1 MRTNKPSP
9 EDSGNN
15 AVTKVLT
22 VYDLTYLGLGEIAYI
37 RPVTDGEHDGFGVFA
52 ANGEP
57 LAMFANFDVAK
68 AAAIQHDL
76 APQNIH

>member
-9 EDSGNN
+9 EVSGTNDIPK
-15 AVTKVLT
+15 ALT
-22 VYDLTYLGLGEIAYI
+22 VHDLTYLGLGEIAYI
-37 RPVTDGEHDGFGVFA
+37 RPVTDGEKDGFGVFA

-57 LAMFANFDVAK
+57 LAMYANFDVAK